1 MFVDSVT
8 RCFAE
13 IAMVAVYFIVSFF
26 SNIVFVTI
34 DGCQFMLFCQEDVS
48 KWDTAEKMVQ
58 EQLNEVV
65 TEADSL
71 TKRRDDLALEKRK
84 IDRNMHE
91 LGVKIS
97 NILSQL
103 REKKEEKEMLETT
116 RDNFVAM

>member
-34 DGCQFMLFCQEDVS
+34 DGCQCMLFCQEDVS